1 MASIVL
7 LVTGGSTVT
16 ATTLSAPAA
25 QPAAPQTTV
34 SSHVNRVAA
43 PVAQS
48 PSESAAP
55 ASSAAPEGTPQ
66 PGGTLVMAEWQPV
79 DNLNPFFTTAF
90 TSFEALGPVLHGL
103 YVVNNDGQWVPD
115 LGTEVPS
122 TTNGDLN
129 IASNA
134 PADCTQPVLNANG
147 KDNKAGKPTGTCFTL
162 TLKLKPGLLW
172 SDGQPLTMNDF
183 KDTYDWAATVG
194 QAGVGCSGCGTTVP
208 LLNPSLCVTKA
219 CQNDPSQ
226 AGPDDLKAQYD
237 VSNRYI
243 KDITVS
249 DDGLSATVTFQKD
262 FAGWLGWAAG
272 AFFESAWVKTIT
284 PDKAATSMPVGPGIE
299 TVPYN
304 GPFKIVAASTDGIDY
319 DRNDNWKAS
328 APANLDHL
336 RFKYYG
342 DKDGM
347 ITAFLNGEV
356 DLAFDMTQADFPAI
370 QGVDPGIGKAELDPA
385 WQYEHLDL
393 QTAHKNVGLDD
404 VNVRT
409 AIAMAIN
416 KQDMLDV
423 LFPGQGVTPACSV
436 APPGTPW
443 RDDTVQCAA
452 YDPAGAS
459 KMLDDA
465 GWTVN
470 PDTGLREKDVNG
482 DGTPEQLRL
491 KLCTTAG
498 NPTRLTE
505 LGKINQYLS
514 AVGIPSDIQTADAAS
529 VVFAGWTDTTPDTQC
544 SIYRGTYDIAD
555 YAYVLTGDVYGNYYY
570 AYSSSQIP
578 DVNHNGANTTR
589 ISNPDMDAALKSL
602 GFDVDPAKQA
612 ADAATVQQTV
622 AKQNN
627 EIPLYYRAETTGVS
641 NHVGGWTKYNPSS
654 VGPTW
659 NAETWWFI
667 P

>member
-1 MASIVL
+1 L
-7 LVTGGSTVT
+7 LVTAGSTVT
-16 ATTLSAPAA
+16 ATTISAPATQPSAHQSTGSTNVARAA
-25 QPAAPQTTV
+25 Q
-34 SSHVNRVAA
+34 
-43 PVAQS
+43 PVAQN

-55 ASSAAPEGTPQ
+55 ASSAPEGTPQ
-66 PGGTLVMAEWQPV
+66 PGGTIVMAEWQPV
-79 DNLNPFFTTAF
+79 SNLNPFFTTAF
-90 TSFEALGPVLHGL
+90 TAFEALGPAMHGL
-103 YVVNNDGQWVPD
+103 YTINNDGQWSAD

-122 TTNGDLN
+122 VANGDLV
-129 IASNA
+129 IPTDA
-134 PADCTQPVLNANG
+134 PADCTQPVLGQNG
-147 KDNKAGKPTGTCFTL
+147 KPNKAGNPTGTCFTV

-172 SDGQPLTMNDF
+172 SDGTPLTMNDF
-183 KDTYDWAATVG
+183 LATYNWAASVG
-194 QAGVGCSGCGTTVP
+194 QAGVGCSGCGTEVP
-208 LLNPSLCVTKA
+208 LLNPTKCATDA
-219 CQNDPSQ
+219 CKNDPSA
-226 AGPDDLKAQYD
+226 AGPKDLEAQYAAD
-237 VSNRYI
+237 NRYI
-243 KDITVS
+243 KDIAVS
-249 DDGLSATVTFQKD
+249 DDGLTATVSFQKD
-262 FAGWLGWAAG
+262 FAGWLGWAAA
-272 AFFESAWVKTIT
+272 AFLQGTWLQGIT
-284 PDKAATSMPVGPGIE
+284 PDAAATSMPVGPGIE
-299 TVPYN
+299 TVPWS

-342 DKDGM
+342 DKNGE

-356 DLAFDMTQADFPAI
+356 DLAFDLLQDDYPAI
-370 QGVDPGIGKAELDPA
+370 SVVDPSIGRAELDPA

-416 KQDMLDV
+416 KQDMLNV
-423 LFPGQGVTPACSV
+423 LFPGQGVSPACSV

-443 RDDTVQCAA
+443 RDDSVTCAP
-452 YDPAGAS
+452 YDPDGAS

-465 GWTVN
+465 GWVVN

-505 LGKINQYLS
+505 LGKVNQYLQ
-514 AVGIPSDIQTADAAS
+514 AVGIPSDITTADASS
-529 VVFAGWTDTTPDTQC
+529 VVFAGWSDTTPDTNC

-570 AYSSSQIP
+570 GYSSKQIP

-589 ISNPDMDAALKSL
+589 INNPDMDAALDAL
-602 GFDVDPAKQA
+602 GFDVDPAKQNT
-612 ADAATVQQTV
+612 DAAVVQKTI
-622 AKQNN
+622 ASQNN
-627 EIPLYYRAETTGVS
+627 EIPLYYRSETTGIS
-641 NHVGGWTKYNPSS
+641 SHVGGWQKYNPSTA
-654 VGPTW
+654 GPTW
-659 NAETWWFI
+659 NAETWWFL